1 MPLRHPPKRPKI
13 DPSRFQEATFSLLN
27 FDLVFLSILAPFC
40 LPKCLPLGTLLATK
54 IDKKIDPKLNCSK
67 GRSKIAPRAPKT
79 LPRGPPDLPGE
90 PQDPPRGLLDLPR
103 MLQEAL
109 PDPPGRPKMFS
120 EAFGPITFFGKIEKV
135 EIVENMLKKKR
146 STTVIHGGHPH
157 PSSQKT
163 NSTFKTVGTQ
173 RVAAVVARSALQ
185 YKAI

>member
-1 MPLRHPPKRPKI
+1 
-13 DPSRFQEATFSLLN
+13 
-27 FDLVFLSILAPFC
+27 
-40 LPKCLPLGTLLATK
+40 
-54 IDKKIDPKLNCSK
+54 
-67 GRSKIAPRAPKT
+67 
-79 LPRGPPDLPGE
+79 
-90 PQDPPRGLLDLPR
+90 
-103 MLQEAL
+103 
-109 PDPPGRPKMFS
+109 MFS

-185 YKAI
+185 SAAPSAARRVVTPPRTSRILVVISSPLKEETFAESL